1 MSFLKVK
8 SRPGFI
14 LRLQILDPY
23 TPLVFLLQL
32 IKVIKIFFFTKV
44 LVVVFIEHDQIV
56 DTTTA
61 PALYIV

>member
-14 LRLQILDPY
+14 LRLQILDTY

-44 LVVVFIEHDQIV
+44 LVVVFIQHDQFHFFSR
-56 DTTTA
+56 
-61 PALYIV
+61 

>member
-32 IKVIKIFFFTKV
+32 IKVIKIFFFFTKV
-44 LVVVFIEHDQIV
+44 LVVVFIQHDQFHFFSR
-56 DTTTA
+56 
-61 PALYIV
+61 